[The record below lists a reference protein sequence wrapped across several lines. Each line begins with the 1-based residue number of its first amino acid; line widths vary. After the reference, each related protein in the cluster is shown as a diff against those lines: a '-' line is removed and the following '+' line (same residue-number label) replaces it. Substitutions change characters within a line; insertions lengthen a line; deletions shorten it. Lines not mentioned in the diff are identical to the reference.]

1 MLSEVHRLHMRRE
14 TEKVGDGEL
23 VATKAQ
29 QQVYGAQK
37 AGFC

>member
-1 MLSEVHRLHMRRE
+1 MRRE

-23 VATKAQ
+23 VAAKAQ
-29 QQVYGAQK
+29 QQVHGAWK